1 LIEAWEKTRDVLLP
15 ELMAEFTDW
24 VKAVDPNAG
33 GKANGERRVVGV
45 LTLNLLD
52 ALAQHGIVPKAA
64 DLSIEDHELQHLLR
78 QHKQNN
84 PKNIAVP
91 RSEVERLPEHLAHPD
106 AVLWDEEAAKK
117 GEPALLY
124 VFTVPGETK
133 RGKYVV
139 RVDFPT
145 WAKEGGIKMKRW
157 LNTVRTGGMVPV
169 RNLQGPLLDV
179 LEGAL

>member
-1 LIEAWEKTRDVLLP
+1 MRDALLP
-15 ELMAEFTDW
+15 QLTAEFKDW
-24 VKAVDPNAG
+24 IKAVDPNAG
-33 GKANGERRVVGV
+33 GKAKGERRVVGV
-45 LTLNLLD
+45 LTPNLLSG
-52 ALAQHGIVPKAA
+52 LAQRGIVPKAA

-91 RSEVERLPEHLAHPD
+91 RSEVERLPEHLACPD
-106 AVLWDEEAAKK
+106 AVLWDAGAAKR
-117 GEPALLY
+117 GESALLY

-145 WAKEGGIKMKRW
+145 WVKEDGAKMKRW
-157 LNTVRTGGMVPV
+157 LNTVRTGGMVPL

-179 LEGAL
+179 LEGTL